1 MDDNLGG
8 ADYQTSHRM
17 VFGNTSYIEEGKTTQ
32 NYDLDVITYNKDELG
47 NLSQSEEEAFIIG
60 NDIKDKINSKYQI
73 FDKNKKILRDCNY
86 NDFVILLDKSRNFDL
101 YKKVFEYLHIPLTIL
116 KEESLRKDND
126 ILIIR
131 NLIKLIIAIKNNIID
146 NSFKYCFIS
155 LSRSFLYR
163 INDEEIYDIFINDKY
178 KDTDLYKDCLEL
190 SLDID
195 NDNPSR
201 LFRKILDKVD
211 YDNKLLK
218 INNIKANGI
227 RIEYIYNLIKEF
239 ENTGKTLS
247 DFINYLD
254 QIVEEDYDLKF
265 SVNSESNNSC
275 KIMTIHKSKGL
286 EYPVC
291 YFAGFTSRFNM
302 NELKEKIVFDNHYG
316 LILPK
321 VDNYYKDT
329 ILKLLLKIK
338 LKREEISEKIRLLY
352 VAVTRAKEKMI
363 IVMPKIDEEQEV
375 RSIIPFYE
383 REKYNSFYSIM
394 RSIYSLL
401 IPYVKETSIVG
412 TKDYLNNNYKSSI
425 NKSNSKI
432 EVNEVNI
439 ETDEILDKHFSKDG
453 LRVVSKDEK
462 ELMEFG
468 TKIHEMLELIDFND
482 IDYVKNID
490 DSFIKEK
497 ILSFINSDL
506 MKGYLDKKMYKE
518 YEFIYD
524 VDNIHNHGIIDLLIE
539 DAEEYIIVDY
549 KLKNIDDQNYDI
561 QLNGYKKYIETLTNK
576 RCKCYLYS
584 IINEKYRE
592 INYE

>member
-1 MDDNLGG
+1 M
-8 ADYQTSHRM
+8 
-17 VFGNTSYIEEGKTTQ
+17 
-32 NYDLDVITYNKDELG
+32 
-47 NLSQSEEEAFIIG
+47 
-60 NDIKDKINSKYQI
+60 
-73 FDKNKKILRDCNY
+73 
-86 NDFVILLDKSRNFDL
+86 
-101 YKKVFEYLHIPLTIL
+101 
-116 KEESLRKDND
+116 
-126 ILIIR
+126 
-131 NLIKLIIAIKNNIID
+131 
-146 NSFKYCFIS
+146 
-155 LSRSFLYR
+155 
-163 INDEEIYDIFINDKY
+163 
-178 KDTDLYKDCLEL
+178 
-190 SLDID
+190 
-195 NDNPSR
+195 
-201 LFRKILDKVD
+201 
-211 YDNKLLK
+211 
-218 INNIKANGI
+218 
-227 RIEYIYNLIKEF
+227 
-239 ENTGKTLS
+239 
-247 DFINYLD
+247 D